1 MGTKTI
7 LYFVASIF
15 WITTWSIIDV
25 DQIAIALDAKNNKI
39 SIENQNMEKVEKD
52 IGGQNVVND
61 SFQINKT
68 CSNEPYWDNASYYF
82 DKEEKVTTIA
92 LDEYLEGKLD
102 WKKTEESIDQ
112 ES

>member
-1 MGTKTI
+1 MAIGPISFKRLLKKTDDIYESVVVSSRRAKQI
-7 LYFVASIF
+7 LQERVLKQ
-15 WITTWSIIDV
+15 IIE
-25 DQIAIALDAKNNKI
+25 
-39 SIENQNMEKVEKD
+39 ENTELQEEEG
-52 IGGQNVVND
+52 IL
-61 SFQINKT
+61 S
-68 CSNEPYWDNASYYF
+68 EPVIREEIDF

>member
-1 MGTKTI
+1 
-7 LYFVASIF
+7 
-15 WITTWSIIDV
+15 
-25 DQIAIALDAKNNKI
+25 
-39 SIENQNMEKVEKD
+39 MELNCD
-52 IGGQNVVND
+52 WTD
-61 SFQINKT
+61 
-68 CSNEPYWDNASYYF
+68 DF

>member
-1 MGTKTI
+1 MAIGPISFKKLLKKTDDIYEAVVVSSRRAKQI
-7 LYFVASIF
+7 LQDRVLKQLIEEHTELREAEEGILSEPVIRED
-15 WITTWSIIDV
+15 ID
-25 DQIAIALDAKNNKI
+25 
-39 SIENQNMEKVEKD
+39 
-52 IGGQNVVND
+52 
-61 SFQINKT
+61 
-68 CSNEPYWDNASYYF
+68 F

>member
-1 MGTKTI
+1 MAIGPISFKRLLKKTDDIYESVVVSSRRAKQI
-7 LYFVASIF
+7 LQERVLKQ
-15 WITTWSIIDV
+15 IIE
-25 DQIAIALDAKNNKI
+25 
-39 SIENQNMEKVEKD
+39 ENTEFKEEEGILSEPVIRED
-52 IGGQNVVND
+52 ID
-61 SFQINKT
+61 
-68 CSNEPYWDNASYYF
+68 F

>member
-1 MGTKTI
+1 MKQIIEENTELNEEEGI
-7 LYFVASIF
+7 LSEPVIRE
-15 WITTWSIIDV
+15 D
-25 DQIAIALDAKNNKI
+25 
-39 SIENQNMEKVEKD
+39 IE
-52 IGGQNVVND
+52 
-61 SFQINKT
+61 
-68 CSNEPYWDNASYYF
+68 C

>member
-1 MGTKTI
+1 MAIGPISFKKLLKKTDDIYESVVVSSRRAKQI
-7 LYFVASIF
+7 LQERILKQ
-15 WITTWSIIDV
+15 IIE
-25 DQIAIALDAKNNKI
+25 
-39 SIENQNMEKVEKD
+39 ENTEFKEEEGILSEPVIRED
-52 IGGQNVVND
+52 ID
-61 SFQINKT
+61 
-68 CSNEPYWDNASYYF
+68 F

>member
-1 MGTKTI
+1 MAIGPISFKKLLKKTDDIYESVVVSSRRAKQI
-7 LYFVASIF
+7 LQERVLQQ
-15 WITTWSIIDV
+15 IIE
-25 DQIAIALDAKNNKI
+25 
-39 SIENQNMEKVEKD
+39 ENTEFKEEEEVILSEPVIRED
-52 IGGQNVVND
+52 ID
-61 SFQINKT
+61 
-68 CSNEPYWDNASYYF
+68 F